1 MAMPKQPRASVPAD
15 HDLIDR
21 AEAVAVPVQVA
32 IVFAVL
38 AVVLELG
45 SLVFYS
51 AAAGFSTSL
60 SVPPTVLLAS
70 HPSAGPLI
78 EWGSIIDMFGYL
90 CIAPVVVY
98 LRDRHAGARLINLY
112 AVAGIC
118 LVVIGSIGAAVMA
131 TAAPYLIDQYHVASS
146 GGKQSI
152 DLVFTALYRAVVVG
166 MWQTLETIPGA
177 VWMIGTA
184 IAIRG
189 NASRAVYFPLL
200 LFGLANAG
208 IAVYRI
214 AGL

>member
-1 MAMPKQPRASVPAD
+1 MAMPKEVRANVPAD

-21 AEAVAVPVQVA
+21 ARAAAVPVRVA

-60 SVPPTVLLAS
+60 TVPPAVLLA
-70 HPSAGPLI
+70 HPNAGPLI

-90 CIAPVVVY
+90 CIAPVVLY
-98 LRDRHAGARLINLY
+98 LRDRHADAKLINLY
-112 AVAGIC
+112 AVGGIC
-118 LVVIGSIGAAVMA
+118 LVVFGSIGAVVMA

-152 DLVFTALYRAVVVG
+152 DLVFTAVYRAVVVG

-177 VWMIGTA
+177 VWLIGTA

-189 NASRAVYFPLL
+189 KVSWAVYFPLL

-208 IAVYRI
+208 IAAYRL

>member
-1 MAMPKQPRASVPAD
+1 MAMPGELRASVPAD
-15 HDLIDR
+15 HDLTDR
-21 AEAVAVPVQVA
+21 ASAAAVPVQVA
-32 IVFAVL
+32 VVFAVL
-38 AVVLELG
+38 AVVLELS

-70 HPSAGPLI
+70 HSSAGLI
-78 EWGSIIDMFGYL
+78 EWGSIIDMLGYL
-90 CIAPVVVY
+90 CIAPVVLY
-98 LRDRHAGARLINLY
+98 LRERHAGARLINLY

-118 LVVIGSIGAAVMA
+118 LIVIGSIGAVVMA

-166 MWQTLETIPGA
+166 MWQTLETIPGS
-177 VWMIGTA
+177 VWLIGTA

-189 NASRAVYFPLL
+189 KASWAVYLPLL

-208 IAVYRI
+208 IAAYRL

>member
-1 MAMPKQPRASVPAD
+1 MPKERRASVPVD
-15 HDLIDR
+15 RDLSER
-21 AEAVAVPVQVA
+21 AKGAAVPVRVA

-38 AVVLELG
+38 AVVLEVG

-60 SVPPTVLLAS
+60 TVPPTVLLSS
-70 HPSAGPLI
+70 HPNAGPLI

-90 CIAPVVVY
+90 CIAPVVLY
-98 LRDRHAGARLINLY
+98 LRERHAGARLINLY

-118 LVVIGSIGAAVMA
+118 LVVIGSIGAVVMA

-177 VWMIGTA
+177 VWLIGTA

-189 NASRAVYFPLL
+189 KASWAVYFPLL

-208 IAVYRI
+208 IAAYRL